1 MEVLT
6 DPPPPVSWRL
16 NMPIPVATGQIVQV
30 LVQGS
35 IEEQQ
40 CENVWYF
47 RALAVD
53 PDMLLHLLADVATC
67 VLALIPSLGS
77 TYRLERIKGKV
88 VSPVLGAEEEWIPAP
103 GADVEGASAGD
114 TEPSFVSALISLHTT
129 RGGRSGRGRIYIAG
143 VPESQTIG
151 SKINRDLAL
160 WAALAAFVAC
170 MLDKFKSRDV
180 PVAGQYDWGVMSR
193 KLGSADPAHMKPPF
207 LAVGYAQIVRAVVK
221 EELATTRSRKLGHG
235 R

>member
-1 MEVLT
+1 MEELT
-6 DPPPPVSWRL
+6 DPPPPESWRTG
-16 NMPIPVATGQIVQV
+16 MAVPVATGEIVQV

-47 RALAVD
+47 RAQAAD
-53 PDMLLHLLADVATC
+53 PDMLLHLLASIAQC

-88 VSPVLGAEEEWIPAP
+88 VSPAVGAEEEWIPEI
-103 GADVEGASAGD
+103 GADVEGAASGD

-129 RGGRSGRGRIYIAG
+129 RGGRSGRGRIYLAG

-151 SKINRDLAL
+151 SRINRDLAL

-170 MLDKFKSRDV
+170 MLDKFKTRDV
-180 PVAGQYDWGVMSR
+180 HAAGDYDWGVMSR
-193 KLGSADPAHMKPPF
+193 KIGGLKPPF
-207 LAVGYAQIVRAVVK
+207 LTAGYAQITRAVVK

>member
-6 DPPPPVSWRL
+6 DPPPPESWRT
-16 NMPIPVATGQIVQV
+16 NMAVAVATGEIVQV

-35 IEEQQ
+35 IEGQQ

-47 RALAVD
+47 RSQAVD
-53 PDMLLHLLADVATC
+53 PDMLLHLLADIATC

-77 TYRLERIKGKV
+77 TYTLERIKGKV
-88 VSPVLGAEEEWIPAP
+88 VAPAVGAEEEWIPEP
-103 GADVEGASAGD
+103 GALVEGAASGD

-143 VPESQTIG
+143 VPESQTVG
-151 SKINRDLAL
+151 SLINRELAL

-180 PVAGQYDWGVMSR
+180 PAAGNYDWGVMSR
-193 KLGSADPAHMKPPF
+193 KIGGLKPPF
-207 LAVGYAQIVRAVVK
+207 LVAGYAPIIRAVPK
-221 EELATTRSRKLGHG
+221 EELASTRSRKLGHG

>member
-1 MEVLT
+1 MEELT
-6 DPPPPVSWRL
+6 DPPPPESWRN
-16 NMPIPVATGQIVQV
+16 NMPVAVATGEIVQV

-47 RALAVD
+47 RAQAVD
-53 PDMLLHLLADVATC
+53 PDMLLHLLADIATC

-88 VSPVLGAEEEWIPAP
+88 VAPAVGAEEEYIPAP
-103 GADVEGASAGD
+103 GADVEGAMAGD

-129 RGGRSGRGRIYIAG
+129 RGGRSGRGRIYLAG

-151 SKINRDLAL
+151 SKLNRDLAL

-170 MLDKFKSRDV
+170 MLDKFKARDV
-180 PVAGQYDWGVMSR
+180 TAAGNYDWGVMSR
-193 KLGSADPAHMKPPF
+193 KIGGLKPPF
-207 LAVGYAQIVRAVVK
+207 LTAGYAPIIRAVVK

>member
-1 MEVLT
+1 M
-6 DPPPPVSWRL
+6 PVA
-16 NMPIPVATGQIVQV
+16 VATGDIVQV

-47 RALAVD
+47 RAQAVD
-53 PDMLLHLLADVATC
+53 PDMLLHLLADIAQC

-88 VSPVLGAEEEWIPAP
+88 VAPAVGAEEEWIPDP
-103 GADVEGASAGD
+103 GASVEGASAGD
-114 TEPSFVSALISLHTT
+114 TEPSFVSALISLYTT
-129 RGGRSGRGRIYIAG
+129 RGGRSGRGRIYLAG
-143 VPESQTIG
+143 VPEGQTIG

-170 MLDKFKSRDV
+170 MLNKFKARDV
-180 PVAGQYDWGVMSR
+180 TAAGNYDWGVMSR
-193 KLGSADPAHMKPPF
+193 KIGGLKPPF
-207 LAVGYAQIVRAVVK
+207 LVAGYAPIIRAVVK

>member
-6 DPPPPVSWRL
+6 DPPPPESWRTD
-16 NMPIPVATGQIVQV
+16 MPVAVATGEIVQV
-30 LVQGS
+30 LIQGV

-47 RALAVD
+47 RSQAVD
-53 PDMLLHLLADVATC
+53 PDMLLHLLTDIATC
-67 VLALIPSLGS
+67 FLALIPHLGS

-88 VSPVLGAEEEWIPAP
+88 VSPAVGAEEEYIPAS
-103 GADVEGASAGD
+103 GVDVEGAEAGD

-129 RGGRSGRGRIYIAG
+129 RGGRSGRGRIYLAG

-151 SKINRDLAL
+151 SRLNRDLVL

-170 MLDKFKSRDV
+170 MLDKFKHRDV
-180 PVAGQYDWGVMSR
+180 TAPGNYDWGVMSR
-193 KLGSADPAHMKPPF
+193 KIGGLKPPF
-207 LAVGYAQIVRAVVK
+207 LPAGYAPIIRAVVK

>member
-1 MEVLT
+1 MEELT
-6 DPPPPVSWRL
+6 DPPPPESWRN
-16 NMPIPVATGQIVQV
+16 NMPVAVATGEIVQV

-47 RALAVD
+47 RAQAAD
-53 PDMLLHLLADVATC
+53 PDMLLHLLADIATC

-88 VSPVLGAEEEWIPAP
+88 VSPAVGAEEEYIPDP
-103 GADVEGASAGD
+103 GASVEGAMAGD

-129 RGGRSGRGRIYIAG
+129 RGGRSGRGRIYLAG

-151 SKINRDLAL
+151 SKLNRDLAL

-170 MLDKFKSRDV
+170 MLDKFKARDV
-180 PVAGQYDWGVMSR
+180 TAAGNYDWGVMSR
-193 KLGSADPAHMKPPF
+193 KIGGLKPPF
-207 LAVGYAQIVRAVVK
+207 LLAGYAPIIRAVVK

>member
-1 MEVLT
+1 MEIFI
-6 DPPPPVSWRL
+6 DPLPPESWSDHMPVA
-16 NMPIPVATGQIVQV
+16 VATGEIVQV
-30 LVQGS
+30 LIQGV

-47 RALAVD
+47 RAQAAD
-53 PDMLLHLLADVATC
+53 PDMLLNLLTDIAQC
-67 VLALIPSLGS
+67 FIALIPHLGS

-88 VSPVLGAEEEWIPAP
+88 VSPAVGAEEEYVPAA
-103 GADVEGASAGD
+103 GELVEGAEAGD

-129 RGGRSGRGRIYIAG
+129 RGGRSGRGRIYLAG
-143 VPESQTIG
+143 VPESQTVG
-151 SKINRDLAL
+151 SRLNRELAL

-170 MLDKFKSRDV
+170 MLGKFKDRDV
-180 PVAGQYDWGVMSR
+180 KAAGDYDWGVMSR
-193 KLGSADPAHMKPPF
+193 KIGGLKPPF
-207 LAVGYAQIVRAVVK
+207 LPAGYAPIIRGVVK